1 MVAVAS
7 RKLMFVL
14 SFLTASVMDLYSTV
28 PTAAPASMGVKRKK
42 LRGETTVTS
51 YFSVVSR
58 VFRYDAAPQPVP
70 RTTTFSFFPD
80 WVRGGEGIEGVDEE
94 AEEMWGD
101 ENLFFSDSVNS
112 SITSAAFSRRNKG

>member
-1 MVAVAS
+1 
-7 RKLMFVL
+7 MFVL

-42 LRGETTVTS
+42 LRGETTLTS
-51 YFSVVSR
+51 YFSVSR

-80 WVRGGEGIEGVDEE
+80 GVRGGEGIGVDEE
-94 AEEMWGD
+94 TEEMD
-101 ENLFFSDSVNS
+101 ENWLVSDSANS
-112 SITSAAFSRRNKG
+112 STTSAAFSRRNKG